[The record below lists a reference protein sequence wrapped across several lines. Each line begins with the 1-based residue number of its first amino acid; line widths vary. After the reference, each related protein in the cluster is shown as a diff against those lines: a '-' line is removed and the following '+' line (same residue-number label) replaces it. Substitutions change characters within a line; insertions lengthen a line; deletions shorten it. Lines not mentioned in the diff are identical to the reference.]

1 MTTRR
6 RLKKEIDYVVSD
18 LILDSMT
25 YANLNQ
31 KPNDEEAM
39 QIVNETMELR
49 NKLRNMANHPEQ
61 RNNTEKAKT
70 FYDNIA
76 TTLVESVDKGY
87 TKLGTLVN
95 REMETDKTA
104 KDS

>member
-1 MTTRR
+1 MTTKR

-25 YANLNQ
+25 YISLNQ
-31 KPNDEEAM
+31 KPNKEEAL
-39 QIVNETMELR
+39 QIVKDTMELR
-49 NKLRNMANHPEQ
+49 NKLRDMANHPEQ
-61 RNNTEKAKT
+61 KNNKETAKT

-76 TTLVESVDKGY
+76 QTLVENVDKGY

-95 REMETDKTA
+95 KEV
-104 KDS
+104 

>member
-25 YANLNQ
+25 YANLKQ
-31 KPNDEEAM
+31 KPNDEEAL
-39 QIVNETMELR
+39 QIVNETIELR
-49 NKLRNMANHPEQ
+49 NKLRNKANHPEQ
-61 RNNTEKAKT
+61 KENTETAKT

-87 TKLGTLVN
+87 TKLGKLVN
-95 REMETDKTA
+95 KEA
-104 KDS
+104 